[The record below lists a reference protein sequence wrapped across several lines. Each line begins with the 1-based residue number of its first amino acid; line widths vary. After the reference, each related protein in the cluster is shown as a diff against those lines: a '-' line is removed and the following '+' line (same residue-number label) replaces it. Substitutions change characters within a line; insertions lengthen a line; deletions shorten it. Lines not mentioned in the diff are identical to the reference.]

1 MNAEPLKR
9 TYDQREVSNKQ
20 IGKLTLDLDK
30 ELQHQFKTFIKID
43 QRIYTLRKDIEGRV
57 NEKSD

>member
-20 IGKLTLDLDK
+20 IGKLTLDLDEELQQK
-30 ELQHQFKTFIKID
+30 ILLQHQFKTFTEID
-43 QRIYTLRKDIEGRV
+43 
-57 NEKSD
+57 